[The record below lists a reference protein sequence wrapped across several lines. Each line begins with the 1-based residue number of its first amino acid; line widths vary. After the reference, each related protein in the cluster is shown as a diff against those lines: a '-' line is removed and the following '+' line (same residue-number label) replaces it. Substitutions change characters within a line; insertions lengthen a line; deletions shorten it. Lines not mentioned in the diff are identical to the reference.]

1 MIFGVHLF
9 LRCDMPEQYQES
21 MTGTTT
27 VGLVFAG
34 GVILATE
41 KRATMGYMIASKR
54 AKKVYQIAD
63 RIGMTIAGGVG
74 DAQQLARIITVEC
87 NLYQIRRS
95 RSITV
100 GAAATL
106 LSNYLNQ
113 NRYFP
118 YYVQLLV
125 GGIDEHG
132 PSVYSVDA
140 MGGATKEEDIVSTGS
155 GSPMAYGVLED
166 RYKPDLK
173 EEEATELA
181 VRALRSAMKRDAG
194 SGEGIHVVVITK
206 EGYRELGEDQLKKY
220 PAKNSA

>member
-1 MIFGVHLF
+1 
-9 LRCDMPEQYQES
+9 MPEQLQES
-21 MTGTTT
+21 MKGTTT
-27 VGLVFAG
+27 IGINFAG

-41 KRATMGYMIASKR
+41 KRATMGYMIASKK
-54 AKKVYQIAD
+54 AKKVYQVAE
-63 RIGMTIAGGVG
+63 RIGMTTAGGVG
-74 DAQQLARIITVEC
+74 DAQQLARILTVEC

-95 RSITV
+95 RPITV
-100 GAAATL
+100 GATATL

-125 GGIDEHG
+125 GGIDETG

-140 MGGATKEEDIVSTGS
+140 MGGATREEEIVATGS

-166 RYKPDLK
+166 RYKPNMTED
-173 EEEATELA
+173 EAIELA
-181 VRALRSAMKRDAG
+181 VRGLKSAMKRDAG

-206 EGYRELGEDQLKKY
+206 DKYQVLDEEAIKKY
-220 PAKNSA
+220 LAKTSA

>member
-1 MIFGVHLF
+1 MK
-9 LRCDMPEQYQES
+9 
-21 MTGTTT
+21 GTTT
-27 VGLVFAG
+27 IGLVFNG

-54 AKKVYQIAD
+54 AKKVYQVAT
-63 RIGMTIAGGVG
+63 RIGMTTAGGVG
-74 DAQQLARIITVEC
+74 DAQQLARILTVEC

-100 GAAATL
+100 GAASTL

-125 GGIDEHG
+125 GGVDENG
-132 PSVYSVDA
+132 SSVYSVDA
-140 MGGATKEEDIVSTGS
+140 MGGATKEEEIVATGS

-166 RYKPDLK
+166 RFHKDMTRD
-173 EEEATELA
+173 EAIELA
-181 VRALRSAMKRDAG
+181 IRGLKAAMKRDAG

-206 EGYRELGEDQLKKY
+206 DEYLEMNEDALKKY
-220 PAKNSA
+220 LQKTPA

>member
-1 MIFGVHLF
+1 
-9 LRCDMPEQYQES
+9 MPEQYQEA

-27 VGLVFAG
+27 VGLIFAG

-95 RSITV
+95 RAITV
-100 GAAATL
+100 GAASTL

-166 RYKPDLK
+166 RYRPDMS

-181 VRALRSAMKRDAG
+181 VRALKSAMKRDAG
-194 SGEGIHVVVITK
+194 SGEGIHVVIITK
-206 EGYRELGEDQLKKY
+206 EKYHVLGEDQLNKY
-220 PAKNSA
+220 LPKNSV

>member
-1 MIFGVHLF
+1 
-9 LRCDMPEQYQES
+9 MPEQLQES
-21 MTGTTT
+21 MKGTTT
-27 VGLVFAG
+27 IGIVFKD

-41 KRATMGYMIASKR
+41 KRATMGYMIASKK
-54 AKKVYQIAD
+54 AKKVYKVAE
-63 RIGMTIAGGVG
+63 RIGMTTAGGVG
-74 DAQQLARIITVEC
+74 DAQQLARILTVEC

-100 GAAATL
+100 GASATL

-125 GGIDEHG
+125 GGIDETG
-132 PSVYSVDA
+132 ASVYSVDA
-140 MGGATKEEDIVSTGS
+140 MGGATKEEEIVATGS

-166 RYKPDLK
+166 RFRPNMTED
-173 EEEATELA
+173 EAIDIA
-181 VRALRSAMKRDAG
+181 VRALKSAMKRDAG

-206 EGYRELGEDQLKKY
+206 DRYQELGEDALLKYLGKS
-220 PAKNSA
+220 PA

>member
-1 MIFGVHLF
+1 
-9 LRCDMPEQYQES
+9 MPEQLQES
-21 MTGTTT
+21 MKGTTT
-27 VGLVFAG
+27 IGIVFAN

-41 KRATMGYMIASKR
+41 KRATMGYMIASKK
-54 AKKVYQIAD
+54 AKKVYQVAE
-63 RIGMTIAGGVG
+63 RIGMTTAGGVG
-74 DAQQLARIITVEC
+74 DAQQLARILTVEC

-95 RSITV
+95 RAITV

-125 GGIDEHG
+125 GGVDETG

-140 MGGATKEEDIVSTGS
+140 MGGATREEDIVATGS

-166 RYKPDLK
+166 RYRPKMAEDD
-173 EEEATELA
+173 AIDLA
-181 VRALRSAMKRDAG
+181 VRSLKSAMKRDAG
-194 SGEGIHVVVITK
+194 SGEGVQVVVITK
-206 EGYRELGEDQLKKY
+206 DKYEVLGEDTLKKY
-220 PAKNSA
+220 LAKTTA

>member
-1 MIFGVHLF
+1 
-9 LRCDMPEQYQES
+9 MPEQLQES
-21 MTGTTT
+21 MKGTTT
-27 VGLVFAG
+27 IGINFAG

-41 KRATMGYMIASKR
+41 KRATMGYMIASKK
-54 AKKVYQIAD
+54 AKKVYQVAE
-63 RIGMTIAGGVG
+63 RIGMTTAGGVG
-74 DAQQLARIITVEC
+74 DAQQLARILTVEC

-100 GAAATL
+100 GATATL

-125 GGIDEHG
+125 GGIDETG

-140 MGGATKEEDIVSTGS
+140 MGGATREEEIVATGS

-166 RYKPDLK
+166 RYKPNMTED
-173 EEEATELA
+173 EAIELA
-181 VRALRSAMKRDAG
+181 VRGLKSAMKRDAG

-206 EGYRELGEDQLKKY
+206 DKYQALDEDAVKKY
-220 PAKNSA
+220 LAKTAA

>member
-1 MIFGVHLF
+1 
-9 LRCDMPEQYQES
+9 MPEQLQES
-21 MTGTTT
+21 MKGTTT
-27 VGLVFAG
+27 IGIVFAG

-41 KRATMGYMIASKR
+41 KRATMGYMIASKK
-54 AKKVYQIAD
+54 AKKVYQVSE
-63 RIGMTIAGGVG
+63 RIGMTTAGGVG
-74 DAQQLARIITVEC
+74 DAQQLARILTVEC

-125 GGIDEHG
+125 GGVDENG

-140 MGGATKEEDIVSTGS
+140 MGGATKEEEIVATGS

-166 RYKPDLK
+166 RFRPKMTEDEAIDIAIRSLK
-173 EEEATELA
+173 
-181 VRALRSAMKRDAG
+181 SAMKRDAG
-194 SGEGIHVVVITK
+194 SGEGIQVVVITK
-206 EGYRELGEDQLKKY
+206 DKYEILGEDALKKY
-220 PAKNSA
+220 LAKTNT

>member
-1 MIFGVHLF
+1 MQ
-9 LRCDMPEQYQES
+9 ESQES
-21 MTGTTT
+21 MKGTTT
-27 VGLVFAG
+27 IGVVFAG

-41 KRATMGYMIASKR
+41 KRATMGYMIASKK
-54 AKKVYQIAD
+54 AKKVYQVAD
-63 RIGMTIAGGVG
+63 RIGMTTAGGVG
-74 DAQQLARIITVEC
+74 DAQQLARILTVEC

-95 RSITV
+95 RPITV

-125 GGIDEHG
+125 GGVDSKG

-140 MGGATKEEDIVSTGS
+140 MGGATREEDIVATGS

-166 RYKPDLK
+166 RFHKNMTEDEAIDIAIRGLK
-173 EEEATELA
+173 
-181 VRALRSAMKRDAG
+181 SAMKRDAG
-194 SGEGIHVVVITK
+194 SGEGMHIVVIMK
-206 EGYRELGEDQLKKY
+206 DKYHVLSDEELQKY
-220 PAKNSA
+220 LPKMPA

>member
-1 MIFGVHLF
+1 MK
-9 LRCDMPEQYQES
+9 
-21 MTGTTT
+21 GTTT
-27 VGLVFAG
+27 IGLVFTE

-54 AKKVYQIAD
+54 AKKVYQVAD
-63 RIGMTIAGGVG
+63 RIGMTTAGGVG
-74 DAQQLARIITVEC
+74 DAQQLARILTVEC

-100 GAAATL
+100 GASSTL

-113 NRYFP
+113 NRFFP

-125 GGIDEHG
+125 GGVDEHG

-140 MGGATKEEDIVSTGS
+140 MGGATKEDEIVATGS

-166 RYKPDLK
+166 RYHTGMTMDEAIDL
-173 EEEATELA
+173 AI
-181 VRALRSAMKRDAG
+181 RALKAAMKRDAG

-206 EGYRELGEDQLKKY
+206 DQYTEMSEAALKKY
-220 PAKNSA
+220 LITTPA

>member
-1 MIFGVHLF
+1 MK
-9 LRCDMPEQYQES
+9 
-21 MTGTTT
+21 GTTT
-27 VGLVFAG
+27 IGLVFNG

-54 AKKVYQIAD
+54 AKKVYQVAT
-63 RIGMTIAGGVG
+63 RIGMTTAGGVG
-74 DAQQLARIITVEC
+74 DAQQLARILTVEC

-100 GAAATL
+100 GAASTL

-125 GGIDEHG
+125 GGVDENG
-132 PSVYSVDA
+132 SSVYSVDA
-140 MGGATKEEDIVSTGS
+140 MGGATKEEEIVATGS

-166 RYKPDLK
+166 RFHKDMTRD
-173 EEEATELA
+173 EAIELA
-181 VRALRSAMKRDAG
+181 IRALKAAMKRDAG

-206 EGYRELGEDQLKKY
+206 DEYLEMNEDALKKY
-220 PAKNSA
+220 LQKTPA

>member
-1 MIFGVHLF
+1 
-9 LRCDMPEQYQES
+9 MPEQYPES
-21 MTGTTT
+21 MKGTTT

-41 KRATMGYMIASKR
+41 KRATMGYLIASKR

-95 RSITV
+95 RAITV
-100 GAAATL
+100 GAASTL

-113 NRYFP
+113 NRYMP

-140 MGGATKEEDIVSTGS
+140 MGGATKENDIVSTGS

-166 RYKPDLK
+166 RYHADMN
-173 EEEATELA
+173 EDEAIELA
-181 VRALRSAMKRDAG
+181 VRALKSAMKRDAG
-194 SGEGIHVVVITK
+194 SGEGVHVVVITK
-206 EGYRELGEDQLKKY
+206 DKFQELEEDDLKKY
-220 PAKNSA
+220 LPNKIPA